1 MPNPDLEREIVLLHG
16 RVCYGVADPK
26 RVLMLYALE
35 AGPLCVT
42 DLAAEV
48 GLSQPA
54 ASRHL
59 RVLRERGLVSTVR
72 RGPSV
77 YYALADHRLIEALN
91 LLRAVLAGQLA
102 AEASL
107 APATRRPRR
116 LPGRP
121 APARPAGPAS
131 PRRPAR
137 PTHPARSPSR
147 APRGPSRAGR
157 RPA

>member
-1 MPNPDLEREIVLLHG
+1 MPNPELEREIVLLHA

-35 AGPLCVT
+35 RRPLCVT

-59 RVLRERGLVSTVR
+59 RVLRERNLVSTVR
-72 RGPSV
+72 KGPSV
-77 YYALADHRLIEALN
+77 YYALADRRLIQALD

-102 AEASL
+102 VETGVSRTL
-107 APATRRPRR
+107 PRPRR
-116 LPGRP
+116 LPRRA
-121 APARPAGPAS
+121 APARTPRAPRPATS
-131 PRRPAR
+131 PRRAP
-137 PTHPARSPSR
+137 RSPSR
-147 APRGPSRAGR
+147 PQRS
-157 RPA
+157 PA

>member
-16 RVCYGVADPK
+16 RVCSGVADPK

-48 GLSQPA
+48 VLSQSA

-59 RVLRERGLVSTVR
+59 RVLRERNLVTTVR
-72 RGPSV
+72 RGPAV
-77 YYALADHRLIEALN
+77 YYALADHRLIEALD

-102 AEASL
+102 AERGLAR
-107 APATRRPRR
+107 APARPRPLPR
-116 LPGRP
+116 RAVPSRPGRP
-121 APARPAGPAS
+121 ARPDAS
-131 PRRPAR
+131 PR
-137 PTHPARSPSR
+137 R
-147 APRGPSRAGR
+147 APRGPSRPSR

>member
-1 MPNPDLEREIVLLHG
+1 MPNPDLEREIVLLHA

-35 AGPLCVT
+35 SGPLCVT

-59 RVLRERGLVSTVR
+59 RVLRERNLVTTVR

-77 YYALADHRLIEALN
+77 YYALADHRLIEALD
-91 LLRAVLAGQLA
+91 LLRAVLAGQIA
-102 AEASL
+102 AERGV
-107 APATRRPRR
+107 TRTVPRPRR
-116 LPGRP
+116 LPRRAAPSRP
-121 APARPAGPAS
+121 GRPAGPAAS
-131 PRRPAR
+131 PR
-137 PTHPARSPSR
+137 R
-147 APRGPSRAGR
+147 APRGPSRPPR
-157 RPA
+157 RPV